1 MADENI
7 TVKITGANRQ
17 GATGSAAPSFA
28 GSSQIE
34 SLLGPYRSPFSL
46 GIRREARD
54 SMLGEIARVRESQ
67 QQAINVRREAMHA
80 ARSRLIDDSANINKG
95 LTTAKLGMRRAAEGT
110 PAFMDWAVKHASLSH
125 AHQDSVK
132 QLKAINDDIEK
143 LGKASSIADAP
154 LKKLVREVKT
164 LPKLEPVLG
173 LFARQE
179 AAAQRQQAAAQRA
192 ATNLAT
198 GISSAAARQQANAQ
212 RAVTNLVTG
221 ISSVA
226 ARQQAAAQRRVTNL
240 TSGVGT
246 AGMQALGLS
255 RPPSVNALAAQLIRE
270 GMPPSMAMAQAQR
283 MVGSPT
289 APTGG
294 GGGAGL
300 LGGGMG
306 MLAGIATFGLGTLAG
321 EIGFGGIGS
330 AIGTLRDYAGKSE
343 QYQIGAGKLARLSG
357 SSLGKAEAFG
367 TSGALAGRYGIDPD
381 AALSIAGSAVRRG
394 GVLGGIIPSMGA
406 LKGMGLENGEIGAG
420 IGTAERYNLD
430 PTKAA
435 DIVAAG
441 VEKGNQ
447 RTGLRPEVFSSLLRV
462 LERSSHAVSLSPSE
476 AAAAA
481 GKLTGLATPLWASGA
496 TAFTGGKAIDTF
508 NNITSGLPDFGLGR
522 AGAAIMMGVGGS
534 VLGKVGMKRYL
545 ALKQGGPMAD
555 IGAFQTTLSAIG
567 AIPEGDERT
576 LAAYSMGVPLKDI
589 TLAGAIPSLGLAKGQ
604 KVNTLDIIG
613 RMGAANISPADQQQG
628 FNAIKKSLAAIPGP
642 EKQLASIEQQK
653 IAAGKQLVATDL
665 WLQTKSVDLAK
676 EFSNVASAV
685 GSSKDFAAAL
695 DAATAIVKSFT
706 NALKPGS
713 GGKPSFGSD
722 MISSLTGRG
731 SSDAGFTDVFLEL
744 ALALLFPEI
753 GVPAAAV
760 TGGLNLYHHLKGT
773 APTTTGSAASP
784 ASMPKR

>member
-7 TVKITGANRQ
+7 TVKITGASRQ
-17 GATGSAAPSFA
+17 GATSSAAPSFA
-28 GSSQIE
+28 SSGQIE

-95 LTTAKLGMRRAAEGT
+95 LTTANLQMRRASEGT
-110 PAFMDWAVKHASLSH
+110 PEFMDWAVKHASLSH

-154 LKKLVREVKT
+154 IKKLVREVKT

-179 AAAQRQQAAAQRA
+179 AVAQRGV
-192 ATNLAT
+192 TNLAT
-198 GISSAAARQQANAQ
+198 GLGSAAAKSFDLRETSAKALANFYKQ
-212 RAVTNLVTG
+212 D
-221 ISSVA
+221 A
-226 ARQQAAAQRRVTNL
+226 ARN
-240 TSGVGT
+240 VGAT
-246 AGMQALGLS
+246 TTL
-255 RPPSVNALAAQLIRE
+255 
-270 GMPPSMAMAQAQR
+270 
-283 MVGSPT
+283 
-289 APTGG
+289 GG
-294 GGGAGL
+294 GGG
-300 LGGGMG
+300 GGGRGGIG
-306 MLAGIATFGLGTLAG
+306 MLGSIAAFSIGTLAG

-330 AIGTLRDYAGKSE
+330 AIGTLRGYAGKSE

-406 LKGMGLENGEIGAG
+406 LKGMGLENSEIGAG
-420 IGTAERYNLD
+420 IGTSERYNLD

-462 LERSSHAVSLSPSE
+462 LERSSHAVSLTPE
-476 AAAAA
+476 AAAAAA
-481 GKLTGLATPLWASGA
+481 GKLTGFATPLWASGA
-496 TAFTGGKAIDTF
+496 TAFTGGKAIDTL

-567 AIPEGDERT
+567 AIPKGDART

-589 TLAGAIPSLGLAKGQ
+589 TLAGAIPSLGMSKGQ
-604 KVNTLDIIG
+604 KVNTLDIMG
-613 RMGAANISPADQQQG
+613 RMGAAGVTSADQKQG
-628 FNAIKKSLAAIPGP
+628 FDIIKKSLAAIPGP
-642 EKQLASIEQQK
+642 EKALAAQEQQRL
-653 IAAGKQLVATDL
+653 ITGKKLVDADIMLEGWTI
-665 WLQTKSVDLAK
+665 K
-676 EFSNVASAV
+676 
-685 GSSKDFAAAL
+685 
-695 DAATAIVKSFT
+695 AATALTTLATSIGNTDAFKHLGNAVRTIDKNEGKIKSAVVPAVGGFE
-706 NALKPGS
+706 S
-713 GGKPSFGSD
+713 GAKF
-722 MISSLTGRG
+722 
-731 SSDAGFTDVFLEL
+731 AEL
-744 ALALLFPEI
+744 AFLKMLGLGVTPNGGGTNDIFTMLAEALHWYLQ
-753 GVPAAAV
+753 GAS
-760 TGGLNLYHHLKGT
+760 TST
-773 APTTTGSAASP
+773 STTKSGSPSTP